1 MIWLAAAL
9 ALAGWI
15 ALMRSRRLAGAAA
28 LAGAFAASIAA
39 WGWVLGPVGWIGLL
53 SATVLPLVLL
63 KPYVIRPSGHRR
75 SSPRSGS
82 R

>member
-1 MIWLAAAL
+1 VIWLGAVL

-15 ALMRSRRLAGAAA
+15 ALMRSRRLAGSLG

-39 WGWVLGPVGWIGLL
+39 WGWALGPVGWLGLL

-63 KPYVIRPSGHRR
+63 KPYLIRPSGHRR